1 MKNYIYILAIL
12 IGFSSCSS
20 NKEEKVEPV
29 DFSLDQF
36 PMEYVLTEFST
47 MMVDSQVTGDDLPY
61 REKYVFRDDLT
72 FIKTRTDNGQTIQA
86 EGNYSKVSIN
96 EEEYYKLNYNTAH
109 QLVESCSSDDSEHL
123 IIDSPEKIRGT
134 ANACDYPSKTY
145 ERVK

>member
-1 MKNYIYILAIL
+1 MKNYIYIIAIL
-12 IGFSSCSS
+12 IGFYSCSS
-20 NKEEKVEPV
+20 NKEEKVETV

-47 MMVDSQVTGDDLPY
+47 MMVNSQVTGDDLPY
-61 REKYVFRDDLT
+61 REKYVFREDLT
-72 FIKTRTDNGQTIQA
+72 FTKTRTENGRTIQA

-96 EEEYYKLNYNTAH
+96 DEEYYKLNYNSANE
-109 QLVESCSSDDSEHL
+109 LVESCSSDDTEHL

-134 ANACDYPSKTY
+134 ANACDYPSTTY

>member
-1 MKNYIYILAIL
+1 MKNYAYIIVIL

-29 DFSLDQF
+29 DLSLDGF

-61 REKYVFRDDLT
+61 REKYVFRENLSFT
-72 FIKTRTDNGQTIQA
+72 KTRTENGQSLQA
-86 EGNYSKVSIN
+86 EGNYFKVNIN
-96 EEEYYKLNYNTAH
+96 DEEYYKLSYNTAH
-109 QLVESCSSDDSEHL
+109 ELVESCSSNDSEHL